1 MVFLIFCKFAAAFEE
16 PMLTANP
23 RSSFG
28 IAGSSINQ
36 RRDKKKKKEKKNSKK
51 VYFSLEFIHYLGHM
65 CNLNE

>member
-36 RRDKKKKKEKKNSKK
+36 RRDKKKKKRKEKFKE
-51 VYFSLEFIHYLGHM
+51 SLLLAGIYTLFGTHVQFE
-65 CNLNE
+65 